1 MKEYDPD
8 YGPAPQEWLALDEQ
22 ARIQLCEEHHGG
34 QWSPSAL
41 RHAVVHAIVENQ
53 LALGEPVVVATL
65 ARLRSDGL
73 DRHEAV
79 HAIGSLLSAHL
90 DSLLEDPGRADKGN
104 ESCHEALGKL
114 STGERNGLSGR
125 S

>member
-1 MKEYDPD
+1 MKQYDPD

-65 ARLRSDGL
+65 ARLRSEGL
-73 DRHEAV
+73 DRHDAV
-79 HAIGSLLSAHL
+79 HAIGSVLSAHL
-90 DSLLEDPGRADKGN
+90 DSLLEDPDKAA
-104 ESCHEALGKL
+104 EPDEELP
-114 STGERNGLSGR
+114 
-125 S
+125 